1 MPTRRCVSHATSS
14 VTLGRAAPSASHAA
28 IQLVVHS
35 TSDTK
40 IFVRRADEVGDEIR
54 VSHHLKVDASVP
66 KALAIARSPSDAEV
80 LQIIGPVNT
89 RLLRL
94 PEAPDRPLL
103 IRWLKESISD
113 LGTPTTCSPVPA
125 VSSPTHRRSA
135 ASTRSL
141 ELGSTL
147 GQISPHHN
155 YWRWSAPHWPEG
167 ITCNYPPRRAIP
179 TEEDVVRVHALLTR
193 LLVAAQAQGFAP
205 QPLGKEVAREL
216 MHTALLRLQLLD
228 PPVLDLA
235 ALLSAPAPSHFWFT
249 FDVGVCPPAFRAP
262 LDPSL
267 LLEAHWLE
275 ENELLAV
282 AARAFLGATP
292 HEVLQTLRAPAELNF
307 SDAMG
312 RLLLHDHKPHPN
324 ARAAHLVVL
333 AGGGPALRYLESA
346 VATMG
351 IAQVLRDASMELAL
365 ESVVMNTAAGEYY
378 QLHEGIVRLIIPH
391 AQLRCNCPRRE
402 CAWGLGKAGYCA
414 ERYIPTTGAVAA
426 FATVDGAATAA
437 SVAAAASKGTAAA
450 TAARPTSTR
459 SHAAPATTTITTT
472 TELPISGRR
481 LRSAPDATTTTTT
494 TTVTMTTEASS
505 MASTTT
511 PCWTHGTYYACGMRD
526 LMATVQRALDEED
539 LDAALKAA
547 CSLNVLG
554 RNGYNTH
561 YISSELGPGRECF
574 LNAHGTLKPDGS
586 NHPWLEKISRV
597 AEPFVNCGE
606 MVILSLSDALPVSQ
620 SWATFRDVV
629 DEGSRVAKLYAERCT
644 DDIKESQVS
653 VR

>member
-1 MPTRRCVSHATSS
+1 MPTKRCVSHATSS
-14 VTLGRAAPSASHAA
+14 VTLGRAAPSASHAVT
-28 IQLVVHS
+28 QLVVHS

-54 VSHHLKVDASVP
+54 VSHHLKVDASAP
-66 KALAIARSPSDAEV
+66 KALAIARSPSDAES
-80 LQIIGPVNT
+80 LQIIGPVNK
-89 RLLRL
+89 RLLQL

-103 IRWLKESISD
+103 IRWLKEAIRD
-113 LGTPTTCSPVPA
+113 LGTPTTCAPVPA
-125 VSSPTHRRSA
+125 ASSPTHRRSA

-147 GQISPHHN
+147 GQISPRHD

-167 ITCNYPPRRAIP
+167 ITCNYPPRRAVP
-179 TEEDVVRVHALLTR
+179 TEEDVVHVHALLTR
-193 LLVAAQAQGFAP
+193 LLLAARAQGFAP

-249 FDVGVCPPAFRAP
+249 LGVGVSPPAFRAP

-267 LLEAHWLE
+267 LLEEHWLE

-282 AARAFLGATP
+282 AARAFLGRTP
-292 HEVLQTLRAPAELNF
+292 QEVLQTLRAPAELNL

-324 ARAAHLVVL
+324 ARAAQLVVL

-346 VATMG
+346 VGTMG

-365 ESVVMNTAAGEYY
+365 DSVVMNTAAGEYY
-378 QLHEGIVRLIIPH
+378 RLHAGIVTLIIPD

-402 CAWGLGKAGYCA
+402 CAWGLGKAGYCG
-414 ERYIPTTGAVAA
+414 EGYIPTTGAVAA

-437 SVAAAASKGTAAA
+437 SVAAAASKGSAAA
-450 TAARPTSTR
+450 TAARPTSNR
-459 SHAAPATTTITTT
+459 SSRAAPATTTITTT
-472 TELPISGRR
+472 TELPISGRQ
-481 LRSAPDATTTTTT
+481 LRSAPPDATT
-494 TTVTMTTEASS
+494 EATP
-505 MASTTT
+505 MASTTA
-511 PCWTHGTYYACGMRD
+511 PCWTHGTYFACVMRD
-526 LMATVQRALDEED
+526 LMAALQRALDEGV

-547 CSLNVLG
+547 CSINVLG
-554 RNGYNTH
+554 RNGYNSH
-561 YISSELGPGRECF
+561 YISSELGPGCEVF

-586 NHPWLEKISRV
+586 NHSWLEKISRV
-597 AEPFVNCGE
+597 AEPFVTSGE

-620 SWATFRDVV
+620 SWATFRDMV

-644 DDIKESQVS
+644 DDIKDGQVS